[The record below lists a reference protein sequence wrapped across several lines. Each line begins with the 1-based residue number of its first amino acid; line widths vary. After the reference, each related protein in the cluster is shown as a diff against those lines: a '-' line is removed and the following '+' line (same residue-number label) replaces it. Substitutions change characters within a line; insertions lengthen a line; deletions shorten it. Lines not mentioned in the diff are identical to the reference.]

1 MPGAKV
7 LKAQSK
13 KIENKVNAVTTK
25 VANNSFHG
33 KISSATTQMRAYN
46 GADAGFEVSNNIK
59 KSVTQ
64 VDVGEVTADGGYSA
78 IKKTEEARKIS
89 FLEENALNKYRS
101 FNTIF
106 TLAALNFYEVN
117 FPEIL
122 LEKGPA
128 HIVAKSGGGGKR
140 VTSAVGMGM
149 DGDLE
154 LFIDSV
160 NIDAIVAP
168 SPKNKHTQATGV
180 SFTVKE
186 PYSMGKFLET
196 LHLAA
201 MVANDDDGTKS
212 TNYYNSP
219 YALII
224 DFKGENDAGQLGYG
238 KDESALRRIVPIRI
252 TAADFNVTAGGATY
266 EVSAIPWNEAAFSSN
281 VEKIPHDITL
291 DGTTVHEVLQSG
303 EYSLMNQLNF
313 RGIPKPEV
321 ATKGPAA
328 GKGLND
334 DIYLTMKKRKPND
347 YVIWFPTDNELI
359 TQRTAPDIGEIQVE
373 QATLEYKGMGK
384 TEWQN
389 NMSKVP
395 TRNKTI
401 ETIFGGKLNV
411 SQSLGNGIQVTQA
424 RGRSDFGVAAFTG
437 NNIGKAKMVTDDSFY
452 EALGKAFPDP
462 ESENQSVDV
471 GGLNYLY
478 DKKNKLY
485 HRNKVIFDA
494 SSKHFTFL
502 GGTPISDIIEQVI
515 LLSDYGH
522 SIAKKESEPGKTDW
536 FRVQPKVFQM
546 QDSAI
551 AQATGRH
558 PQIFAYTLIVYK
570 VISDIFLSPTDQAN
584 AVATL
589 DNQVKKAYNYFY
601 TGQNLDVLDFDLSF
615 KFAFYQPVPADKGDT
630 PAIQTSLTKGGILQG
645 KNTFDTTTG
654 STMNAGVL
662 GEGYATQQGES
673 KEGYGSQDET
683 PAARVARHFND
694 VIINSSVDLVSCD
707 LTIMGDTYWLPNS
720 GLGNYTQPSGYVSI
734 NDEGTV
740 KGFADAD
747 GDAPFTTSQV
757 LCKLNFR
764 TPFDYAMDETGG
776 QMAFPTASAK
786 DKTQKI
792 GAFSGLYR
800 VWQVK
805 NEFNSGKFVQILS
818 MLRVRNQEVK
828 VKRGTKANIKKA
840 DKPNPHAGWSTNI
853 KTSTGDVYA
862 VGDESLEEKKD
873 YYQKPFKGKSRMSR

>member
-25 VANNSFHG
+25 VAKDAFHG
-33 KISSATTQMRAYN
+33 KISQADMTTQMRAYN

-238 KDESALRRIVPIRI
+238 KDEGALRRIVPIRI

-321 ATKGPAA
+321 ATSGRSA
-328 GKGLND
+328 GLLNMYD
-334 DIYLTMKKRKPND
+334 DIYLTMKERKAND

-373 QATLEYKGMGK
+373 QATLKHKGMGK

-589 DNQVKKAYNYFY
+589 DNQVKKAYNYYY

-630 PAIQTSLTKGGILQG
+630 PANQTSMSKGGVLQSKG
-645 KNTFDTTTG
+645 TYETGTG
-654 STMNAGVL
+654 SSMDKAVL
-662 GEGYATQQGES
+662 GEGFATQQGES

-840 DKPNPHAGWSTNI
+840 DRPNMADVAGPVQNI
-853 KTSTGDVYA
+853 TLPSGDVYA

-873 YYQKPFKGKSRMSR
+873 Y